1 MTENQAFNLEKI
13 KELTSSIDLLQAKV
27 YQLKEESL
35 KVDSWKE
42 NLKERIS
49 EEVFLS
55 KIDKVSEM
63 LETIGNN
70 LQRITK
76 ETISKFLYFQ
86 EGLIRKYK
94 ENYQYKLKKLRLDE
108 KTLRQIGIFLIEN
121 RKISKFIHEI
131 SYTPSLSVS
140 QWLDILDALQENSLF
155 LKIMNRIK
163 MYREE
168 LIERK
173 FNIEISKISEDT
185 DASLIE
191 EYKKAFF
198 DDPELSFKEYI
209 QIIENNLTQ
218 QELKEKRQLIKQ
230 AKEKEELEELKKKQ
244 EEHKE
249 TYEDYFKLSES
260 EFKRKRRKES
270 REKLTSIKKE
280 SKEPKKIQV
289 SDEISEKI
297 EKFKSKLDK
306 TFNEKYLIQKDDEK
320 DPLDLVRERKRKKE
334 KEYRQ
339 YKDHF
344 DKT

>member
-13 KELTSSIDLLQAKV
+13 KELTSSIDLLQAKA

-35 KVDSWKE
+35 KVDLWKNSIKE
-42 NLKERIS
+42 NIS
-49 EEVFLS
+49 EEKFLS
-55 KIDKVSEM
+55 QIDIISRM
-63 LETIGNN
+63 LDDIRNI

-76 ETISKFLYFQ
+76 ETIGKFLYFQ

-94 ENYQYKLKKLRLDE
+94 ENYQYKLKKLRLNE
-108 KTLRQIGIFLIEN
+108 KTLRRIGIYLIEN
-121 RKISKFIHEI
+121 RKINKFIHEI
-131 SYTPSLSVS
+131 SYTPSLSIS
-140 QWLDILDALQENSLF
+140 QWLDILDSLQENSLF
-155 LKIMNRIK
+155 LKIMKKIK
-163 MYREE
+163 TYREG
-168 LIERK
+168 LIQRK
-173 FNIEISKISEDT
+173 LNIEISKIPKDT
-185 DASLIE
+185 EASLIE

-198 DDPELSFKEYI
+198 DDPELSFKDFI

-218 QELKEKRQLIKQ
+218 QELKEKRLVIKE

-260 EFKRKRRKES
+260 EFKRKRRKKS

-280 SKEPKKIQV
+280 SKKSKRIQV

-344 DKT
+344 D